1 MGSLNLSLDAK
12 HDMWTY
18 SVLNSVKWKY
28 RNDPCCENEILAVMG
43 SILINMKVELV
54 PWFNIWYLNLFG
66 FKFGKIKVLNRP
78 LLWSLINGKF
88 ELVPWCSLL
97 QTRYANLF
105 GFVFWKWNNWIDPY
119 RENEILVYTPTSL
132 INGKFELVTWC
143 ETWYVNLFG
152 FVFGRMKL
160 LEWLCREND
169 ILVYMPTS
177 LINGKFELV
186 PWCET
191 WYVNLFGFVFGKIE
205 VLEWLRCENDILVYM
220 PTSLIN
226 KKFELVPWCE
236 TWYVSL
242 FDFVFGKMK
251 VLERRCLKKYL
262 VLYSVKWM
270 YWKVLICP
278 WISLDV

>member
-1 MGSLNLSLDAK
+1 MGGLNLSLDVACCK
-12 HDMWTY
+12 QDMRTYLVLY
-18 SVLNSVKWKY
+18 SV
-28 RNDPCCENEILAVMG
+28 
-43 SILINMKVELV
+43 
-54 PWFNIWYLNLFG
+54 
-66 FKFGKIKVLNRP
+66 
-78 LLWSLINGKF
+78 
-88 ELVPWCSLL
+88 
-97 QTRYANLF
+97 
-105 GFVFWKWNNWIDPY
+105 KWNNWIDPY
-119 RENEILVYTPTSL
+119 HENEILVYTPTSL

-177 LINGKFELV
+177 LINGRFELV

-191 WYVNLFGFVFGKIE
+191 WYVNLFGFVFGKIK

-226 KKFELVPWCE
+226 GKFELVPWCE
-236 TWYVSL
+236 TWYISL

-251 VLERRCLKKYL
+251 VLERRCLKKYF
-262 VLYSVKWM
+262 VLY
-270 YWKVLICP
+270 
-278 WISLDV
+278 